1 VDAEIAAGRSN
12 PSIGHYNQ
20 PHNEYLEA
28 AATGGIPGL
37 LVLLATFLLPLSY
50 FARHV
55 RDVDEAV
62 VMPACAGLAVVTL
75 YMLCA
80 LTDSVFY
87 RVMPQSFYFFIML
100 GMALLIARQRS
111 ASGVVDRGRVRVD
124 PRQELVR

>member
-1 VDAEIAAGRSN
+1 
-12 PSIGHYNQ
+12 
-20 PHNEYLEA
+20 
-28 AATGGIPGL
+28 
-37 LVLLATFLLPLSY
+37 
-50 FARHV
+50 
-55 RDVDEAV
+55 
-62 VMPACAGLAVVTL
+62 MPACAGLAVVTL

-111 ASGVVDRGRVRVD
+111 ASGAVDCGRVRAD